1 MALTA
6 GAPSPH
12 LYSHTKRVGQYIL
25 GRVLGEG
32 AFAKVREAIHCPTGE
47 KVAIKVL
54 DKARVRGDPYLS
66 RAVRRE
72 AAVQRRAGAHVGLCR
87 LLHALDSPG
96 ALYLVLELCARGDL
110 GSRLAGRAGG
120 ALGEPRAR
128 GYARQLLAAAAHLH
142 ARGVVHRDLKIENM
156 LLDED
161 DNIKIID
168 FGLSNELATC
178 GGGGPCEGALLLTQ
192 CGSPAYAA
200 PEILSQKPY
209 GTPADVWSLG
219 VSLFVML
226 TGTLPFTVEPFNI
239 RALLT
244 KILTDSMNPIPA
256 HLSADAVRFTKSL
269 LNPDPA
275 LRPSAREAL
284 TDAWLHQDT
293 PPPQCPPSRTLHPQC
308 PPSRPEPLDA
318 HVLRIMADSMG
329 VWPAEVAAAVSA
341 NQSGALLTTYFL
353 LCQRERR
360 RARTEKTVKKTL
372 FDGYPLDREGPRAV
386 DPGGP
391 SQPITERPRA
401 PSSQSG
407 GRNEIQ
413 TEHLVAVDAD
423 RGDREN
429 PLPHPDRGEQG
440 GEIRGSG
447 GGEIR
452 GIPAGIV
459 AAPMIYR
466 RMSTTK
472 AAERQ
477 PLNRQR
483 RLTRATQVPPHVSP
497 QLPGPGPTRETP
509 SGRLPPLS
517 PALPRLLP
525 SLRVTCHGEGGDGIR
540 GGAGGSGGGGV
551 AAAGTRRW
559 RLVPGRAKPG
569 VVGEGAVAAVTF
581 ELLPPVSE
589 VFKRSRQMGGGV

>member
-1 MALTA
+1 TTAAGTTAAATTAA

-12 LYSHTKRVGQYIL
+12 LYSHTKRVGQYLL

-32 AFAKVREAIHCPTGE
+32 AFAKVREAVHYPTGE

-72 AAVQRRAGAHVGLCR
+72 AAVQRRAGAHAGLCR

-110 GSRLAGRAGG
+110 GSRVATDG

-200 PEILSQKPY
+200 PEILSQRPY

-244 KILTDSMNPIPA
+244 KILTDGMSPIPA

-293 PPPQCPPSRTLHPQC
+293 PPPQS

-360 RARTEKTVKKTL
+360 RARTEKTVNKTV
-372 FDGYPLDREGPRAV
+372 FDGDPV

-391 SQPITERPRA
+391 SQPIAERPRA

-407 GRNEIQ
+407 GRNEIR

-440 GEIRGSG
+440 AEIRGSGGGG

-459 AAPMIYR
+459 AAPVIYR
-466 RMSTTK
+466 RMPTTK
-472 AAERQ
+472 APERQ

-483 RLTRATQVPPHVSP
+483 RLTRATQPPGDLSR
-497 QLPGPGPTRETP
+497 GRRRREP
-509 SGRLPPLS
+509 RRGRRRRS
-517 PALPRLLP
+517 RGRWDEAVEADVDI
-525 SLRVTCHGEGGDGIR
+525 RVGDHNE
-540 GGAGGSGGGGV
+540 
-551 AAAGTRRW
+551 AAA
-559 RLVPGRAKPG
+559 
-569 VVGEGAVAAVTF
+569 AAAAADDDDAA
-581 ELLPPVSE
+581 
-589 VFKRSRQMGGGV
+589 